1 MCNLKLQREKKLLNV
16 TNPDFSL
23 IREMI
28 DQSVSFV
35 DDHTEVI
42 SVEVVSM
49 DDIFGLLPEEILSI
63 NDCYIQKIAVFKNN
77 FIAIG
82 KWMEDEAKLYTIM
95 FASTKPDAFIYDV
108 KNDFGID
115 IKR

>member
-1 MCNLKLQREKKLLNV
+1 MNNLKLKRETKLLNES
-16 TNPDFSL
+16 NPDFHL
-23 IREMI
+23 IRDMI
-28 DQSVSFV
+28 DQSVTFI
-35 DDHTEVI
+35 DDHSEVM

-108 KNDFGID
+108 KNDYGIV